1 MGHKGYGLT
10 VMAEVFAGILSGAG
24 ASGEKTA
31 TKGNGLFLQAVDIR
45 VFTPL
50 EAFTE
55 RVRQLT
61 AYVKSS
67 RKSPGVDEILMPG
80 EPEHRTTQQR
90 LRDGIFVEASIWDEI
105 QAKASELNVTL

>member
-31 TKGNGLFLQAVDIR
+31 TKGNGLFLQAIDIR

-50 EAFTE
+50 DTFTE
-55 RVRQLT
+55 RVRQLA

-67 RKSPGVDEILMPG
+67 RKNPGVDEILMPG

-90 LRDGIFVEASIWDEI
+90 LREGIPVEASIWDEI